1 MRAISDHY
9 NLEETFKLMLNAGV
23 DLFCLGNNLIYDPDY
38 IPNAIRAVCNLIS
51 SGKIKK
57 ARIEKSIDK
66 IELLK
71 SNYGIGKK

>member
-1 MRAISDHY
+1 MRILGLCQGA
-9 NLEETFKLMLNAGV
+9 NLEIFEEF
-23 DLFCLGNNLIYDPDY
+23 
-38 IPNAIRAVCNLIS
+38 CNLIS